1 MSRPVLVY
9 LAGAVWGDLVCQDRQ
24 LATRMTAS
32 HDVLWVDPPMS
43 WLVRRGVSRELE
55 QVAPH
60 VHRLRVIGPP
70 GVTRVVSRS
79 LAQRHLHRQ
88 VSRACAGLGKIV
100 AGVVL
105 ANPYGSFGS
114 IPGRRM
120 LFVTDDWVAGAD
132 LMGLSRQR
140 ISALE
145 RRNVRQAHVVAAV
158 SANLAATLHGR
169 QGREVAVVPNGCD
182 PAIGAAAATA
192 VAFDV
197 ALPSPVVGLLGQL
210 NERLDL
216 DVLDAVAERGVSI
229 LVVGPRAE
237 RDSSTTARLDTFLA
251 RDNVQWV
258 GWQRPEDLPT
268 FLASMKVGMTPYA
281 DTAFNRASS
290 PLKTFDYLAAGLQV
304 VATSLP
310 AVSTQEARL
319 IAVETVPRL
328 YADRVVQ
335 LAGQAHDPVERQA
348 RLDVA
353 ARHSWQSRANDLLLL
368 LLPDGRARGAV
379 GT

>member
-1 MSRPVLVY
+1 VSRPLLVY

-24 LATRMTAS
+24 LAKRMTAS
-32 HDVLWVDPPMS
+32 HDVLWVDPPVS
-43 WLVRRGVSRELE
+43 WLARRGATRELE
-55 QVAPH
+55 QVAPN
-60 VHRLRVIGPP
+60 VHRLRVVGPP
-70 GVTRVVSRS
+70 GVTRVGARS
-79 LAQRHLHRQ
+79 LAQRHLHRE
-88 VSRACAGLGKIV
+88 VARASSVLGTSI

-114 IPGRRM
+114 IPGRRL

-132 LMGLSRQR
+132 LMGLSRKR

-158 SANLAATLHGR
+158 SANLAATLHDR

-182 PAIGAAAATA
+182 PVIGAAAATA
-192 VAFDV
+192 VPFDV

-216 DVLDAVAERGVSI
+216 DLLDAVAERDVSI

-237 RDSSTTARLDTFLA
+237 RDPSTSARLDAFLG

-268 FLASMKVGMTPYA
+268 FLAAMKVGLTPYA

-304 VATSLP
+304 VATALP
-310 AVSTQEARL
+310 AVSAREASL
-319 IAVETVPRL
+319 IAVETVPEL

-335 LAGQAHDPVERQA
+335 LLGQADDPVQRQA

-353 ARHSWQSRANDLLLL
+353 ARHSWQSRAADLLGL
-368 LLPDGRARGAV
+368 LLPQGRV
-379 GT
+379 GEL

>member
-1 MSRPVLVY
+1 MLVY

-43 WLVRRGVSRELE
+43 WLARRNASRQLE

-60 VHRLRVIGPP
+60 VHRLRVVGPP
-70 GVTRVVSRS
+70 GVTRVGSRS
-79 LAQRHLHRQ
+79 LAQQHLHRE
-88 VSRACAGLGKIV
+88 VARAATALRGDV

-114 IPGRRM
+114 IPGRRL
-120 LFVTDDWVAGAD
+120 LFVTDDWVAGAE
-132 LMGLSRQR
+132 LMGLSRRR
-140 ISALE
+140 ISTLE
-145 RRNVRQAHVVAAV
+145 RRNVREAHVVAAV
-158 SANLAATLHGR
+158 SANLAGTLRER

-192 VAFDV
+192 VPFEV
-197 ALPSPVVGLLGQL
+197 ALPAPVVGLLGQL
-210 NERLDL
+210 NERLDVDL
-216 DVLDAVAERGVSI
+216 LDAVADRGVSI

-237 RDSSTTARLDTFLA
+237 REPSTSARLDAFLT

-268 FLASMKVGMTPYA
+268 FLAAMKVGLTPYA

-304 VATSLP
+304 VATALP
-310 AVSTQEARL
+310 AVSPQEAGL
-319 IAVETVPRL
+319 IAVETVPER
-328 YADRVVQ
+328 YADRVVE
-335 LAGQAHDPVERQA
+335 LAARADDPSQVQA
-348 RLDVA
+348 RLAVA
-353 ARHSWQSRANDLLLL
+353 ARHSWQSRADDLLGL
-368 LLPDGRARGAV
+368 LLPDDRVAV
-379 GT
+379 R